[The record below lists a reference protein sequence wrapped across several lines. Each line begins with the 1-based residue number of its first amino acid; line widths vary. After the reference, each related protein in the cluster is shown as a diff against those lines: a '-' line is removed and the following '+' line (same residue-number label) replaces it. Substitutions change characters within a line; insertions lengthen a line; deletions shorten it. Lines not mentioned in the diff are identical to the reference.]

1 MRLLIYIMIANL
13 CLMISSTTERVEKA
27 QMISLSLLIFTV
39 ISGVSEYMVLGTQRG
54 RKTIFVG
61 IFVLLCLC
69 ISIFVTYRRW
79 RNVND

>member
-1 MRLLIYIMIANL
+1 MYLFLNF
-13 CLMISSTTERVEKA
+13 STNGKSKIVNFVDGFMYGCR
-27 QMISLSLLIFTV
+27 SLLIFTV